1 MEIKKKFTEKETE
14 EAFNGLE
21 KIKEVVR
28 LKNTA
33 PLLLGQLFY
42 KAKKEKW
49 FKKNGLKRTDFMG
62 DPEVAIDGQTVYGYE
77 GLYKAYC
84 SIGNHSI
91 RSLSVVNPSRLLILK
106 PYLFESKKG
115 EKPKLK
121 VSQEELNE
129 WISSAKNLSTTDF
142 HTLVDQKLKLKVKSE
157 ECHHKWKEQHSWQ
170 CEVCKTKTFSQPSEG
185 E

>member
-1 MEIKKKFTEKETE
+1 MEKTEQNDKETQA
-14 EAFNGLE
+14 AFNGLE
-21 KIKEVVR
+21 KIKEVIR

-49 FKKNGLKRTDFMG
+49 FKKNGLKQTDFIG

-77 GLYKAYC
+77 GLYKTFC
-84 SIGNHSI
+84 LVGNHSI
-91 RSLSVVNPSRLLILK
+91 KSLGAVNPSRLLMLK

-115 EKPKLK
+115 DKPKMK

-129 WISSAKNLSTTDF
+129 WISSAKSLSTTDF
-142 HTLVDQKLKLKVKSE
+142 RTLLDQKLKLKVKPE
-157 ECHHKWKEQHSWQ
+157 ECHHHWKEKSVWQ
-170 CEVCKTKTFSQPSEG
+170 CEVCKQKTWSQPQEG